1 MAQIDPRVR
10 KSLAALNYVTIIS
23 GLGLM
28 AGKGLGLGVNWLT
41 IFGVFAIPGF
51 IAAIGL
57 VLVVLIGTVVGVASI
72 MSNSSK

>member
-1 MAQIDPRVR
+1 MAQVDPRVR
-10 KSLAALNYVTIIS
+10 KALQALNYVTIIT

-51 IAAIGL
+51 IGAVALIIVTLAATLLGFIQL
-57 VLVVLIGTVVGVASI
+57 F
-72 MSNSSK
+72 SNSSK

>member
-1 MAQIDPRVR
+1 MTQVDPRVR